1 MRGRKGR
8 TETEEEEGK
17 EREKARGKEREN
29 EGRNDGSSKTSNL
42 LVYVICIRSLLTV
55 NIMGTKELMDMTFY
69 ILCIPNIHIYTT
81 EHTHALRCCSGPV
94 SWDSVC
100 IAFTCPCH
108 VSFYQVVAHITTVSG
123 YTAFESGRNIHAAI
137 YWVV

>member
-8 TETEEEEGK
+8 TETEEEE
-17 EREKARGKEREN
+17 GKEREN

-69 ILCIPNIHIYTT
+69 IICIPNIHIYNRTY
-81 EHTHALRCCSGPV
+81 S
-94 SWDSVC
+94 C
-100 IAFTCPCH
+100 I
-108 VSFYQVVAHITTVSG
+108 QVLFQTSLLG
-123 YTAFESGRNIHAAI
+123 
-137 YWVV
+137 